1 MEKLTQEELNSLSS
15 RARKQYEDKK
25 SFKEDSNSVLSEITT
40 ENPNVEV
47 VVKEEK
53 QFNEAGYTDRFS
65 HQSVENDNVGI
76 FDVANPESL
85 QKVNA
90 FVGAIAEQEYVQPD
104 AAMHQL
110 AMKLGTIGLSYTIP
124 KVEGKNGKSV
134 VEVSQFGGRYGKTSD
149 NTTSG
154 DGDIENGDGI
164 SHRKEG
170 GLKLEFNWEKQPN
183 NTYKVFANLV

>member
-1 MEKLTQEELNSLSS
+1 M
-15 RARKQYEDKK
+15 K
-25 SFKEDSNSVLSEITT
+25 SF
-40 ENPNVEV
+40 
-47 VVKEEK
+47 K
-53 QFNEAGYTDRFS
+53 QFNEAGYTDRFA
-65 HQSVENDNVGI
+65 HQSVEDDSTAI
-76 FDVANPESL
+76 FDIANPDSL
-85 QKVNA
+85 KKVKA
-90 FVGAIAEQEYVQPD
+90 YVGAIADKEYLQPE

-110 AMKLGTIGLSYTIP
+110 AMKLETIGLSYTIP
-124 KVEGKNGKSV
+124 KIEGNNGKSV

-154 DGDIENGDGI
+154 EGDIENNDGI

>member
-1 MEKLTQEELNSLSS
+1 M
-15 RARKQYEDKK
+15 K
-25 SFKEDSNSVLSEITT
+25 SFK
-40 ENPNVEV
+40 
-47 VVKEEK
+47 
-53 QFNEAGYTDRFS
+53 QYNEAATERFS

-124 KVEGKNGKSV
+124 KIEGNNGKSV

-154 DGDIENGDGI
+154 EGDIENGDGI